1 MDFILFVFGK
11 HKNQEQ
17 FVDVV
22 CDNLSQSI
30 RPENIKYYYGD
41 ESLIITFN
49 SGKNFSEIKDLV
61 GKIFD
66 NKNIEYILLPYTTD
80 NMSVGMNADVYN
92 NLFTNETYTDNSVI
106 FDITPN
112 ANQDEFLEIFKDIF
126 EEYDNVTL
134 TRLKPKQKT
143 LNEILD
149 RIIEVGFDNLTQDEK
164 DQLSKYS
171 KL

>member
-30 RPENIKYYYGD
+30 RPDSIKYYYGD

-49 SGKNFSEIKDLV
+49 SGKNFSDIKDLV
-61 GKIFD
+61 GKIFG

-80 NMSVGMNADVYN
+80 NMSVGMNGDVYN
-92 NLFTNETYTDNSVI
+92 NLFTKETYTDNSVI
-106 FDITPN
+106 FDIKPN

-134 TRLKPKQKT
+134 PRLKPKQKT

>member
-11 HKNQEQ
+11 HKNQDH
-17 FVDVV
+17 FVNTI
-22 CDNLSQSI
+22 CDSLSEKI
-30 RPENIKYYYGD
+30 RPGVIKYYYGD

-49 SGKNFSEIKDLV
+49 TNKDFNTLKEIV
-61 GKIFD
+61 GGIFD
-66 NKNIEYILLPYTTD
+66 NKNIVYVFLPYTTD
-80 NMSVGMNADVYN
+80 NMSVNMVSDVYN
-92 NLFTNETYTDNSVI
+92 NLFGNDIPLVNDVI
-106 FDITPN
+106 FDLTPE

-134 TRLKPKQKT
+134 PRLKPKQKT
-143 LNEILD
+143 LNDILD